1 MTDIIRMKV
10 KGIFVFLPLRA
21 TLKQFDLQTA
31 FQTLTAIML
40 KHSGVVQGEKNGKK
54 KKEMLTQQEHHPNSL
69 NTTEEYMEISIAT
82 LCWHNIPYRSSTVNL
97 PSTIQEMMIHVPEIS

>member
-31 FQTLTAIML
+31 FQTLAAIML
-40 KHSGVVQGEKNGKK
+40 KHSGVAQEGKK
-54 KKEMLTQQEHHPNSL
+54 KKKKKCLHSKSATQ
-69 NTTEEYMEISIAT
+69 T
-82 LCWHNIPYRSSTVNL
+82 L
-97 PSTIQEMMIHVPEIS
+97 

>member
-54 KKEMLTQQEHHPNSL
+54 KKRNAYTARASPKLF
-69 NTTEEYMEISIAT
+69 EY
-82 LCWHNIPYRSSTVNL
+82 NRG
-97 PSTIQEMMIHVPEIS
+97 IHGN

>member
-31 FQTLTAIML
+31 FQTLAAIML
-40 KHSGVVQGEKNGKK
+40 KHSGVAQEEKK
-54 KKEMLTQQEHHPNSL
+54 KKKRNAYTARAPPKLF
-69 NTTEEYMEISIAT
+69 EYSRGI
-82 LCWHNIPYRSSTVNL
+82 NGN
-97 PSTIQEMMIHVPEIS
+97 

>member
-31 FQTLTAIML
+31 FQTLAAIML
-40 KHSGVVQGEKNGKK
+40 KHSGVAQEGKKK
-54 KKEMLTQQEHHPNSL
+54 KKEMLTQQERHPNSL
-69 NTTEEYMEISIAT
+69 NTAEE
-82 LCWHNIPYRSSTVNL
+82 
-97 PSTIQEMMIHVPEIS
+97 

>member
-31 FQTLTAIML
+31 FQTLAAIML
-40 KHSGVVQGEKNGKK
+40 KHSGVVQGKK
-54 KKEMLTQQEHHPNSL
+54 
-69 NTTEEYMEISIAT
+69 
-82 LCWHNIPYRSSTVNL
+82 
-97 PSTIQEMMIHVPEIS
+97 